1 MAPAE
6 EAKVVATLGR
16 LRLDTA
22 TAQVLRQLESA
33 HVEALL
39 LKGRS
44 IADWLYADGELRTYV
59 DSDLLI
65 APRDFGRAEQT
76 LEALA
81 FTRVFDDRGMPSWW
95 REHAGAWLRQEDGF
109 VVDLHRT
116 LPGLGVSDDEA
127 WRVLAA
133 DTDVVLVAECPVRT
147 LALPARALHVVL
159 HAAQHGAGWAK
170 PMADLSRALEIGDDD
185 LWRCAATLAA
195 ELDALAAFAAGLR
208 LAPDGVEVA
217 NRLGLP
223 RPSSVDAALRAT
235 SPPPVALALEQL
247 AQAQGM
253 RARLT
258 IVWHKL
264 MPPPAFVR
272 HWDPRARES
281 RFALVR
287 AYLRRP
293 AWILRHTPRALGA
306 WYRARRS
313 LEREGPGR
321 G

>member
-22 TAQVLRQLESA
+22 TAQVLRELESA
-33 HVEALL
+33 RVEALL

-59 DSDLLI
+59 DTDLLI

-95 REHAGAWLRQEDGF
+95 REHAGAWLRRDDGF

-116 LPGLGVSDDEA
+116 LPGLGVSDEEA
-127 WRVLAA
+127 WRALAA
-133 DTDVVLVAECPVRT
+133 DTDLVVVAECPVRT

-170 PMADLSRALEIGDDD
+170 PMADLSRALEIADDD
-185 LWRCAATLAA
+185 LWRRAATLAT
-195 ELDALAAFAAGLR
+195 ELDALDAFAAGLR

-223 RPSSVDAALRAT
+223 RPSSVDVALRAT

-247 AQAQGM
+247 ARARGM

-264 MPPPAFVR
+264 IPPPTFIR

-281 RFALVR
+281 RIALVR

-293 AWILRHTPRALGA
+293 AWILRHTPRAVGA

-313 LEREGPGR
+313 LEHEGR
-321 G
+321 GRG